1 MLQVKLKIRENKY
14 KNKEGQEVINQEIKF
29 NDLGVDQF
37 VTVRKL
43 YETAKTFNGVRKEDN
58 KPFVMNKT
66 LVEYLG
72 EKVSVNLSPKSV
84 EKWNS
89 LPLGDVNV
97 CKREVSSNGNTYN
110 VYEYTTGKV
119 EDESES
125 SSLPF

>member
-1 MLQVKLKIRENKY
+1 MLKVKLKIRENKY

-29 NDLGVDQF
+29 NDLGVDQYI
-37 VTVRKL
+37 VVKKI
-43 YETAKTFNGVRKEDN
+43 YNECKTFNGVRKEDN

-97 CKREVSSNGNTYN
+97 CKREVTSNGNTYN

-119 EDESES
+119 ESES
-125 SSLPF
+125 SELPF

>member
-1 MLQVKLKIRENKY
+1 MLNVKVKIRENKY

-29 NDLGVDQF
+29 NDLGVDQYI
-37 VTVRKL
+37 VVKKL
-43 YETAKTFNGVRKEDN
+43 YQDCKTFKGQKKDGSGE
-58 KPFVMNKT
+58 FVINKT
-66 LVEYLG
+66 QVEYQG

-97 CKREVSSNGNTYN
+97 CKREVTSNGNTYN

-119 EDESES
+119 EEDS
-125 SSLPF
+125 SSELPF

>member
-1 MLQVKLKIRENKY
+1 MLNVKVKIRENKY

-29 NDLGVDQF
+29 NDLGVDQYI
-37 VTVRKL
+37 VVKKL
-43 YETAKTFNGVRKEDN
+43 YQDCKTFKGQKKDGSGE
-58 KPFVMNKT
+58 FVINKT
-66 LVEYLG
+66 QVEYQS

-97 CKREVSSNGNTYN
+97 CKREVTSNGNTYN

-119 EDESES
+119 EEDSN
-125 SSLPF
+125 SLPF